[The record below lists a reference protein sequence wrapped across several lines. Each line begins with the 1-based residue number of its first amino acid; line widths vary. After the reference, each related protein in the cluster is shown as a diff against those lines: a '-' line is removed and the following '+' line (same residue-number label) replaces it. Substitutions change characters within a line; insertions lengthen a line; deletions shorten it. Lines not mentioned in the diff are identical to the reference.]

1 MPSSP
6 QRFRLRADAMAAV
19 ARRVNRRFALTAALA
34 FTLLVAIAVGTMRGE
49 DGSTRSLAFGLVL
62 LLVLVVA
69 SFVRRQGRF
78 RARWASFEI
87 VLEEDGIGRTVDG
100 FRPERI
106 ARAEVTAVEE
116 RPAGLAVRGPG
127 GRAVV
132 VPREVDGYER
142 VRAVVLGWAPAPG
155 AAGPGAGDRG

>member
-1 MPSSP
+1 MPE
-6 QRFRLRADAMAAV
+6 RFRLRPDAMAAV

-34 FTLLVAIAVGTMRGE
+34 FALLVAIAVGTMRG
-49 DGSTRSLAFGLVL
+49 DDTSGRTLAFGLL
-62 LLVLVVA
+62 LLLALVIG
-69 SFVRRQGRF
+69 SYLRRQGRF

-87 VLEEDGIGRTVDG
+87 MLEPDALSRTVEG

-116 RPAGLAVRGPG
+116 RTVGLVVRGPA

-132 VPREVDGYER
+132 VPRELDGYER
-142 VRAVVLGWAPAPG
+142 VRAAVLAWRPPAPAPG
-155 AAGPGAGDRG
+155 PA